1 MKTFAKLKEMVGKN
15 VKAYREAAGL
25 STSVLAMKAYIP
37 QEKLEDIEAGRE
49 IVNEWWY
56 LLRLS
61 ETLGLAYYDFFET
74 EEGETSKRNIPIPSN
89 VTGKIVQAAHE
100 RGYTVEKLAKA
111 LGTHP
116 STAYYWQSGKM
127 YPSPFNFTNLLG
139 LANLTSDSFMAE
151 FIKTEKEAE
160 QPKDDNWA
168 TVLAAEPPKVVPKV
182 VQAHELG
189 WIDER
194 EREKPV
200 GLGEVI
206 KACQVY
212 QKLDSVISQ
221 LDAIIKTATDLK
233 AELEKERA

>member
-1 MKTFAKLKEMVGKN
+1 MKMKIKEIVGKN
-15 VKAYREAAGL
+15 VKAYREAARL

-74 EEGETSKRNIPIPSN
+74 EEGETSKRNMPIPCDLMK
-89 VTGKIVQAAHE
+89 KIFQAANKK
-100 RGYTVEKLAKA
+100 GYTAESIAKI
-111 LGTHP
+111 LGTDK
-116 STAYYWQSGKM
+116 STAYYWQAGTI

-139 LANLTSDSFMAE
+139 LVNLNSNSFMAE

-160 QPKDDNWA
+160 TPKEQP
-168 TVLAAEPPKVVPKV
+168 AEIKE
-182 VQAHELG
+182 VQAHERG

-194 EREKPV
+194 QRETV
-200 GLGEVI
+200 DLGEVI
-206 KACQVY
+206 KACNVY
-212 QKLDSVISQ
+212 QKLDSVINQ
-221 LDAIIKTATDLK
+221 LEEIIKAATDLK

>member
-1 MKTFAKLKEMVGKN
+1 MRMKIKEIVGKN

-49 IVNEWWY
+49 IVNGWWY
-56 LLRLS
+56 LLRLA

-74 EEGETSKRNIPIPSN
+74 EEGETSKRNVPIPCN
-89 VTGKIVQAAHE
+89 VTEKIFKAAHE
-100 RGYTVEKLAKA
+100 RGYTAEKIAKA
-111 LGTHP
+111 LETHK

-127 YPSPFNFTNLLG
+127 YPSPFNFANLLG

-160 QPKDDNWA
+160 TPKDE
-168 TVLAAEPPKVVPKV
+168 AAEPPKFDFMSEGE
-182 VQAHELG
+182 VQAHQMG

-194 EREKPV
+194 QREKPV
-200 GLGEVI
+200 DLGEVI
-206 KACQVY
+206 KACNVF
-212 QKLDSVISQ
+212 QKLDSVINQ
-221 LDAIIKTATDLK
+221 LDEIIKTATDLK
-233 AELEKERA
+233 AELEKERV

>member
-1 MKTFAKLKEMVGKN
+1 MKMKIKEIVGKN

-25 STSVLAMKAYIP
+25 STSVLSVKAYIP
-37 QEKLEDIEAGRE
+37 QEKLEDIEAGKE

-74 EEGETSKRNIPIPSN
+74 EEGETSKRNVTIPCN
-89 VTGKIVQAAHE
+89 VTEKIFKAAHE
-100 RGYTVEKLAKA
+100 KGYTAEKIAKA
-111 LGTHP
+111 LDTHK
-116 STAYYWQSGKM
+116 STAYYWQAGRN
-127 YPSPFNFTNLLG
+127 YPSPFHFTNLLG
-139 LANLTSDSFMAE
+139 LVNLNSDSFMTE

-160 QPKDDNWA
+160 TPKDE
-168 TVLAAEPPKVVPKV
+168 AAEPPKVVQKV

-194 EREKPV
+194 QREKPV
-200 GLGEVI
+200 GLDEVI

-212 QKLDSVISQ
+212 QKLDSVINQ
-221 LDAIIKTATDLK
+221 LNEIIKTATDLK
-233 AELEKERA
+233 AELERERA

>member
-1 MKTFAKLKEMVGKN
+1 MRRKIKEMVGKN

-25 STSVLAMKAYIP
+25 STNVLAMKAYIP

-56 LLRLS
+56 LLRLA
-61 ETLGLAYYDFFET
+61 ETLDLAYYDFFET
-74 EEGETSKRNIPIPSN
+74 EEGETSKRNIPIPCD
-89 VTGKIVQAAHE
+89 VTGKIMQAAHG

-116 STAYYWQSGKM
+116 STAYYWQSGKT
-127 YPSPFNFTNLLG
+127 YPSPFNFSNLLG
-139 LANLTSDSFMAE
+139 LANLTSDRFSAE
-151 FIKTEKEAE
+151 FYKTEKEAE
-160 QPKDDNWA
+160 
-168 TVLAAEPPKVVPKV
+168 TPKVVPKV

-194 EREKPV
+194 QREKPV

-212 QKLDSVISQ
+212 QKLDSVINQ

>member
-1 MKTFAKLKEMVGKN
+1 MKMKTKEIVGKN

-25 STSVLAMKAYIP
+25 STNVLAMKAYIP
-37 QEKLEDIEAGRE
+37 QEKLEDIEAGRA

-56 LLRLS
+56 LLRLA

-74 EEGETSKRNIPIPSN
+74 EEGETSKRNIPIPCN
-89 VTGKIVQAAHE
+89 VTGKIMQAAHE
-100 RGYTVEKLAKA
+100 RGYTVEKIAKA
-111 LGTHP
+111 LGTHQ

-139 LANLTSDSFMAE
+139 LANLTSDSFSAE
-151 FIKTEKEAE
+151 LFNKTEKESE

-168 TVLAAEPPKVVPKV
+168 TVLAAEPPKE
-182 VQAHELG
+182 VQAHQRG

-194 EREKPV
+194 QREKPV
-200 GLGEVI
+200 DLGEVI
-206 KACQVY
+206 KACNVY
-212 QKLDSVISQ
+212 QKLDSVINQ

-233 AELEKERA
+233 AELENERA

>member
-1 MKTFAKLKEMVGKN
+1 MKMKIKEIVGRN
-15 VKAYREAAGL
+15 VKTYREAAGL
-25 STSVLAMKAYIP
+25 GTSVLATKAYIP
-37 QEKLEDIEAGRE
+37 QEKLEDIEAGKE

-89 VTGKIVQAAHE
+89 VTGKIMQAAHE
-100 RGYTVEKLAKA
+100 RGYTVEKIAKT
-111 LGTHP
+111 LSTHI
-116 STAYYWQSGKM
+116 STAYYWQSGRM

-160 QPKDDNWA
+160 TPKDE
-168 TVLAAEPPKVVPKV
+168 AAEPPKE
-182 VQAHELG
+182 VQAHMRG

-194 EREKPV
+194 QREKPV

-212 QKLDSVISQ
+212 QKLDSVINQ
-221 LDAIIKTATDLK
+221 LDEIIKTATDLK
-233 AELEKERA
+233 VELEKERA

>member
-1 MKTFAKLKEMVGKN
+1 MKMKIKEIVGKN

-25 STSVLAMKAYIP
+25 STNVLAMKAYIP

-56 LLRLS
+56 LLRIA
-61 ETLGLAYYDFFET
+61 ETLDLAYYDFFET
-74 EEGETSKRNIPIPSN
+74 EEGETSKRNVTIPCN
-89 VTGKIVQAAHE
+89 VTEKIFKAAHE
-100 RGYTVEKLAKA
+100 KGYTAEKIAKT
-111 LGTHP
+111 L
-116 STAYYWQSGKM
+116 YWQAGRI

-139 LANLTSDSFMAE
+139 LANLNSDSFMAE

-160 QPKDDNWA
+160 QPKDE
-168 TVLAAEPPKVVPKV
+168 AAEPPKLVPKV

-194 EREKPV
+194 QREKPV

-212 QKLDSVISQ
+212 QKLDSVINQ

>member
-1 MKTFAKLKEMVGKN
+1 MKTKEIVGKN

-56 LLRLS
+56 LLRLA
-61 ETLGLAYYDFFET
+61 ETLGLAYYDFFEA
-74 EEGETSKRNIPIPSN
+74 EEGETSKRNIPIPCN
-89 VTGKIVQAAHE
+89 VTE
-100 RGYTVEKLAKA
+100 RIFDVAYKKGYTAAKIAKA
-111 LGTHP
+111 LETHQ
-116 STAYYWQSGKM
+116 STIYYWQAGKM

-139 LANLTSDSFMAE
+139 LANLNSDSFMAE

-160 QPKDDNWA
+160 TPKDE
-168 TVLAAEPPKVVPKV
+168 AAEPPKVVPKV

-194 EREKPV
+194 QREKPV

-212 QKLDSVISQ
+212 QKLDSVINQ
-221 LDAIIKTATDLK
+221 LDEIIKTATDLK

>member
-1 MKTFAKLKEMVGKN
+1 MRMKIKEIVGKN
-15 VKAYREAAGL
+15 VKAYREAAEL

-49 IVNEWWY
+49 IVNEWWC
-56 LLRLS
+56 LLRLA

-74 EEGETSKRNIPIPSN
+74 EEGETSKRNVTIPCD
-89 VTGKIVQAAHE
+89 VTGKIMQAVHE

-151 FIKTEKEAE
+151 FFKTEKGAETPKEEA
-160 QPKDDNWA
+160 
-168 TVLAAEPPKVVPKV
+168 VEPPKVV
-182 VQAHELG
+182 QAELG
-189 WIDER
+189 WID

-212 QKLDSVISQ
+212 QKLDSVINQ

>member
-1 MKTFAKLKEMVGKN
+1 MRMKIKEIVGKN

-25 STSVLAMKAYIP
+25 STSVLAVKAYIP
-37 QEKLEDIEAGRE
+37 QEKLEDIEAGKE

-56 LLRLS
+56 LLRLA

-74 EEGETSKRNIPIPSN
+74 EEGETSKRNVTIPCD
-89 VTGKIVQAAHE
+89 VTGKIMQAARE
-100 RGYTVEKLAKA
+100 RGYTVEKIAKA
-111 LGTHP
+111 LETHK
-116 STAYYWQSGKM
+116 STAYYWQAGRI

-139 LANLTSDSFMAE
+139 LANINSDSLMAE

-160 QPKDDNWA
+160 QPKDE
-168 TVLAAEPPKVVPKV
+168 AAEPPKVVPKV
-182 VQAHELG
+182 VQAKLG

-194 EREKPV
+194 QIEKPV

-221 LDAIIKTATDLK
+221 LNEIIKTATDLK

>member
-1 MKTFAKLKEMVGKN
+1 MKMKIKEIVGKN
-15 VKAYREAAGL
+15 VKTYREAAGL
-25 STSVLAMKAYIP
+25 STSVLATKAYIP

-49 IVNEWWY
+49 VVNEWWY
-56 LLRLS
+56 LLRLA

-74 EEGETSKRNIPIPSN
+74 EEGETSKRNVTIPCN
-89 VTGKIVQAAHE
+89 VTEKIFKAAHE
-100 RGYTVEKLAKA
+100 KGYTAEKIAKA
-111 LGTHP
+111 LDTHK
-116 STAYYWQSGKM
+116 STAYYWQAGRI

-160 QPKDDNWA
+160 TPKDE
-168 TVLAAEPPKVVPKV
+168 AAEPPKE
-182 VQAHELG
+182 VQAHQMG

-194 EREKPV
+194 QREKPV

-212 QKLDSVISQ
+212 QKLDSVINQ
-221 LDAIIKTATDLK
+221 IEEIIKTATDLK

>member
-1 MKTFAKLKEMVGKN
+1 MKMKIKEIVGKN

-25 STSVLAMKAYIP
+25 STNVLAMKAYIP

-56 LLRLS
+56 LLRLA
-61 ETLGLAYYDFFET
+61 ETLDLAYYDFFET
-74 EEGETSKRNIPIPSN
+74 EEGETSNRNVTIPCN
-89 VTGKIVQAAHE
+89 VTGKIFQVAYE
-100 RGYTVEKLAKA
+100 KGYTAEKLAKA
-111 LGTHP
+111 IGTHK
-116 STAYYWQSGKM
+116 SSVYYWQAGKI
-127 YPSPFNFTNLLG
+127 YPSPFNFTNMLG
-139 LANLTSDSFMAE
+139 LVNLNSDSFMAE

-168 TVLAAEPPKVVPKV
+168 TVLAVEPPKE
-182 VQAHELG
+182 VQAHTRG

-194 EREKPV
+194 QREKPV
-200 GLGEVI
+200 GLDEVI

-212 QKLDSVISQ
+212 QKLDSVINQ

>member
-1 MKTFAKLKEMVGKN
+1 MKMKTKEIVGKN

-25 STSVLAMKAYIP
+25 STNVLAMKAYIP
-37 QEKLEDIEAGRE
+37 QEKLEDIEAGRA

-56 LLRLS
+56 LLRLA

-74 EEGETSKRNIPIPSN
+74 EEGETSKRNIPIPCN
-89 VTGKIVQAAHE
+89 VTGKIMQAAHE
-100 RGYTVEKLAKA
+100 RGYTVEKIAKA
-111 LGTHP
+111 LGTHQ

-160 QPKDDNWA
+160 MPKEE
-168 TVLAAEPPKVVPKV
+168 AAEPPKE
-182 VQAHELG
+182 VQAHMRG

-194 EREKPV
+194 KREKPV
-200 GLGEVI
+200 DLGEVI
-206 KACQVY
+206 KACNVF

-221 LDAIIKTATDLK
+221 LDEIIKTATDLK

>member
-1 MKTFAKLKEMVGKN
+1 MKMKIKEIVGKN
-15 VKAYREAAGL
+15 VKAYREAAEL

-74 EEGETSKRNIPIPSN
+74 EEGETSKRNVAIPCN
-89 VTGKIVQAAHE
+89 VTEKIFKAAHE
-100 RGYTVEKLAKA
+100 KGYTAEKIAKA
-111 LGTHP
+111 LSTHK
-116 STAYYWQSGKM
+116 STAYYWQSGRI

-139 LANLTSDSFMAE
+139 LANLNSDSFMAE

-160 QPKDDNWA
+160 MPKDE
-168 TVLAAEPPKVVPKV
+168 AAEPPKE
-182 VQAHELG
+182 VQAHQRG

-194 EREKPV
+194 QREKPV
-200 GLGEVI
+200 DLGEVI
-206 KACQVY
+206 KACQVF

>member
-1 MKTFAKLKEMVGKN
+1 MKMKIKEIVGKN

-25 STSVLAMKAYIP
+25 STSVLATKAYIP
-37 QEKLEDIEAGRE
+37 QEKLEDIEAGKE

-89 VTGKIVQAAHE
+89 VTGKILQAAHE
-100 RGYTVEKLAKA
+100 KGNTVEKIAKA
-111 LGTHP
+111 LGTHQ
-116 STAYYWQSGKM
+116 STIYYWESGKM

-139 LANLTSDSFMAE
+139 LANLNSDSFMAE

-160 QPKDDNWA
+160 QPKGDNWA
-168 TVLAAEPPKVVPKV
+168 TVLAAEPPKE
-182 VQAHELG
+182 VQAHQRG

-194 EREKPV
+194 QREKPV

-221 LDAIIKTATDLK
+221 LDEIIKTATDLK